1 MNRIT
6 AVRTLIAL
14 LFALVGS
21 PTYVWAHG
29 GEDHGPP
36 PATGAPDVSEHVVA
50 AETELFTVVV
60 KYAARGLGGRLPLR
74 IFVADTATSV
84 PVSDASVRL
93 EIEGV
98 ADVRAT
104 ALEPGIYTATIPEPR
119 AGALADAVVTV
130 EGSAVDLVTLE
141 HLEFGPI
148 ASAGTVP
155 ASGGTAAKSGVT
167 RIWWI
172 ALASLAAALALA
184 TVAVVRRRRIRA
196 AIASGEAEG

>member
-1 MNRIT
+1 VNRIA
-6 AVRTLIAL
+6 AVSSLLAL
-14 LFALVGS
+14 LLALASS
-21 PTYVWAHG
+21 PTNVWAHG

-36 PATGAPDVSEHVVA
+36 SATVASGASEHVVA

-60 KYAARGLGGRLPLR
+60 KYAPRGLGGRLPLR
-74 IFVADTATSV
+74 IFVADTATSA

-119 AGALADAVVTV
+119 AGAHAAAVVTV

-148 ASAGTVP
+148 AIDGTAP
-155 ASGGTAAKSGVT
+155 ASGGTAAKSGVP
-167 RIWWI
+167 RSWWL
-172 ALASLAAALALA
+172 ALASLAAALALVA
-184 TVAVVRRRRIRA
+184 VAVVRRRRIHAVATSR
-196 AIASGEAEG
+196 ETEG